1 MTNLKTTDVPCK
13 FCGSQPKERCRTKLG
28 RKYYPLHRM
37 RKELLSYVND
47 GTLIRLLKGRL
58 CV

>member
-1 MTNLKTTDVPCK
+1 MTSLRITDVPCK
-13 FCGSQPKERCRTKLG
+13 FCAMQPGEPCRTKKG

-47 GTLIRLLKGRL
+47 GTLIRLLKKR
-58 CV
+58 